1 MNANEREYML
11 VSRREPG
18 SFFME
23 ASIYSARADY
33 IARAAVLLISR
44 WEGQG

>member
-11 VSRREPG
+11 VSMRESG

-23 ASIYSARADY
+23 ASIYSAQADY
-33 IARAAVLLISR
+33 TARAAVLLIPR
-44 WEGQG
+44 REGQG